1 MACLPPTT
9 LPPGNVVNDTAATL
23 EAATNGSKTVVAG
36 TAPVVVTIS
45 TDNLTTYDASVE
57 VTGIDSTLDL
67 NDEFDT
73 LNDNIYKVTVTPAT
87 SNVSV
92 STGTAAVS
100 LNWEAVAA
108 LGNPAVKVTL
118 VVVDDAGEE
127 VSDVSDPVVII
138 NNGDAGSA
146 VVQLTG
152 ITAAGTIEVKSAETV
167 AGPAATSVLGSQ
179 ATDGEW
185 ANNDTIT
192 IVFDGNVSAGS
203 ALTTHAGDGTMFA
216 ADMSGSTITVSGSQ
230 MVIKLVTASITD
242 GDSTTDGTITLKA
255 GEVWD
260 VTTGA
265 RTTVNIVLHVAAD
278 GTVTL

>member
-1 MACLPPTT
+1 M
-9 LPPGNVVNDTAATL
+9 
-23 EAATNGSKTVVAG
+23 
-36 TAPVVVTIS
+36 
-45 TDNLTTYDASVE
+45 
-57 VTGIDSTLDL
+57 
-67 NDEFDT
+67 
-73 LNDNIYKVTVTPAT
+73 
-87 SNVSV
+87 
-92 STGTAAVS
+92 
-100 LNWEAVAA
+100 
-108 LGNPAVKVTL
+108 
-118 VVVDDAGEE
+118 VDDAGKE

-138 NNGDAGSA
+138 NNGAAGSA

-203 ALTTHAGDGTMFA
+203 ALTATAGDGTMFA